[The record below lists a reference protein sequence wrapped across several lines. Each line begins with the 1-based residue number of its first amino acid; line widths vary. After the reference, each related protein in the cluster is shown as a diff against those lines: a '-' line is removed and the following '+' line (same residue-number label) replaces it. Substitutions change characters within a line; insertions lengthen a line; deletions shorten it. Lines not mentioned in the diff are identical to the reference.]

1 VFSYI
6 QVLEAVPA
14 YYTPLFHCICTDV
27 AVDSDERWQR
37 AYDEVID
44 DWHASRELKGELTFG
59 IFFVGHTPLSLL
71 PAHLQPEL
79 KHVVHG
85 SYSPLSTISI
95 VCNVTPFRELLDT
108 TDKDSKSS
116 LNCKVTSK
124 LSVKP
129 DFLSVTQLDRLKK
142 LGAIKSGQY
151 TIPDI
156 DPSWKWSRVRQEVCN
171 HMSTCM
177 MLVYTPF
184 DVLGHSRRGKVA
196 QEKRRADAIK
206 AAHGQATEPTSAADR
221 AKKQAALCWQVTI
234 ICIICI
240 CVYTHTHIYA
250 HFVGR

>member
-1 VFSYI
+1 
-6 QVLEAVPA
+6 VPA
-14 YYTPLFHCICTDV
+14 YYTALFHCICTDV

-71 PAHLQPEL
+71 PAHLQPDL
-79 KHVVHG
+79 YHVVNG

-95 VCNVTPFRELLDT
+95 ICNVVPFRELLDT
-108 TDKDSKSS
+108 KDKEKNSKSFS
-116 LNCKVTSK
+116 DCKATSK
-124 LSVKP
+124 LNVKP
-129 DFLSVTQLDRLKK
+129 DFLSLTQLDRLKK

-156 DPSWKWSRVRQEVCN
+156 DPSWKWTRVRQEVCN

-184 DVLGHSRRGKVA
+184 DVLGHSRRGKLA
-196 QEKRRADAIK
+196 QETRRADAIK
-206 AAHGQATEPTSAADR
+206 AALDQAIEPRSQADR
-221 AKKQAALCWQVTI
+221 AKKESALCWQVKRPI
-234 ICIICI
+234 IEAKET
-240 CVYTHTHIYA
+240 YY
-250 HFVGR
+250 